1 MLHHFPERIRSS
13 AGSELCITSTTLEF
27 THPSPCRLSNKS
39 AGLAFAVLVSEYSKR
54 DGYQK
59 AQVLWDLPV
68 TLQYPQRWY
77 SQKHQRGQ
85 WRGLE
90 GLKNT
95 VVVTV
100 REVRIWSSPFQQ
112 NPQPYAIL
120 VINWKSLSLA
130 AAVIEDW
137 HEMSRRNQELKIKKS
152 RWDGAVSPAE
162 LAEIERLEFS
172 LWPDTGIRV
181 LAGMGVSCLA
191 PLKSSLMCIYIY
203 IYICMASSNPHCKV
217 NQGGKAEDDL
227 LLLPLGAKIRWRRRR
242 RRRPWLGYSWGK
254 TTDVLQLSYVGVS

>member
-1 MLHHFPERIRSS
+1 MFGGRWLRWWLMVTCGVTPLSWKDQVVCWVRAVHNQYDAGVHSS
-13 AGSELCITSTTLEF
+13 ITLSLEQQI
-27 THPSPCRLSNKS
+27 CR
-39 AGLAFAVLVSEYSKR
+39 AAFAVLVSEYSKR

-100 REVRIWSSPFQQ
+100 REVRIISSPFQQ

-137 HEMSRRNQELKIKKS
+137 HEMSRRNQEVKK
-152 RWDGAVSPAE
+152 V
-162 LAEIERLEFS
+162 
-172 LWPDTGIRV
+172 
-181 LAGMGVSCLA
+181 
-191 PLKSSLMCIYIY
+191 
-203 IYICMASSNPHCKV
+203 
-217 NQGGKAEDDL
+217 
-227 LLLPLGAKIRWRRRR
+227 
-242 RRRPWLGYSWGK
+242 
-254 TTDVLQLSYVGVS
+254 